1 MCGIALVAGQR
12 PSGITF
18 GQMLHALSP
27 RGEVEQVAAYARLLA
42 GTHRL
47 RIVDPAGG
55 GQPLASADGRWLLC
69 YNGEIFNHR
78 GLRDEL
84 RRLGHEFR
92 TECDTEV
99 VLCAFAQWGDA
110 AVRIFRGEFA
120 FTVADV
126 AADRVYLAR
135 DPAGVKPLYWS
146 VAGGCLHVASEI
158 KALVPVGAPVSEVPP
173 GCHGWSTAGGEPDLA
188 PYSALL
194 SIGVRDPA
202 EAGSVAT
209 IESEAESMALVRV
222 ALAESIRVR
231 TDTDHAVGVILS
243 GGLDSSLLLL
253 HVRALHPDCVAFTV
267 GAPGSEDIAY
277 ARRLTAELG
286 VAHEV
291 VEISPR
297 QIRLHEIREAIRI
310 SELTEYGD
318 IINAVVSLPLF
329 RRIAEVG
336 VKVVLTGDGSDELF
350 GGYPMYQQAKPD
362 QQRRL
367 FLHKIANLGRTELQ
381 RVDRVSMGHGVEAR
395 VPFLDPALIELALRL
410 PGRLKVRD
418 GVEKWIL
425 RQAFADVL
433 PDYVRTRPKK
443 PMSHSSGLHER
454 ARMYKPLFARMH
466 RSFGY
471 DLHQP
476 VRRDFSILLARCGND
491 LDLALAS
498 SLTAGDYSAR
508 EHARDL
514 VGAAR
519 WNAASLVGA
528 LAGPGPGRPGGRAAA
543 DRTTPHGD
551 A

>member
-12 PSGITF
+12 PSGIAF
-18 GQMLHALSP
+18 GQMLDALRP
-27 RGEVEQVAAYARLLA
+27 RGEVEQVAAYGRLLA

-47 RIVDPAGG
+47 RIVDPASG

-78 GLRDEL
+78 ELRDEL

-92 TECDTEV
+92 TGCDTEV
-99 VLCAFAQWGDA
+99 VLEAFARWGTT
-110 AVRIFRGEFA
+110 AVRMFRGEFA
-120 FTVADV
+120 FAVADV
-126 AADRVYLAR
+126 VAGRVYLAR
-135 DPAGVKPLYWS
+135 DPVGVKPLYWS
-146 VAGGCLHVASEI
+146 VANGCLHVASEI

-173 GCHGWSTAGGEPDLA
+173 GCHGWSTAGSEPNFVL
-188 PYSALL
+188 YSRLMTA
-194 SIGVRDPA
+194 GFRDPEVVGA
-202 EAGSVAT
+202 EAP
-209 IESEAESMALVRV
+209 IESEAEAMALVRV
-222 ALAESIRVR
+222 ALQESIRVR
-231 TDTDHAVGVILS
+231 IDTEHTVGVILS

-267 GAPGSEDIAY
+267 GAPGSEDISY

-297 QIRLHEIREAIRI
+297 QIRLPEIREAIRI

-318 IINAVVSLPLF
+318 IINAVVSVPLF

-381 RVDRVSMGHGVEAR
+381 RVDRVSLGHGVEAR

-418 GVEKWIL
+418 GVEKWVL

-433 PDYVRTRPKK
+433 PEYVRTRPKN

-454 ARMYKPLFARMH
+454 ARIYKPLFARIH

-476 VRRDFSILLARCGND
+476 VRRDFSIQLARCGND
-491 LDLALAS
+491 LDLALAR
-498 SLTAGDYSAR
+498 SLTAEDYSAR

-519 WNAASLVGA
+519 WNAAALVGTA
-528 LAGPGPGRPGGRAAA
+528 ARRPAGGA
-543 DRTTPHGD
+543 TP
-551 A
+551 

>member
-1 MCGIALVAGQR
+1 MCGIALVAGPR

-18 GQMLHALSP
+18 GKMLDALSP
-27 RGEVEQVAAYARLLA
+27 RGETEQVAAFARLLA

-55 GQPLASADGRWLLC
+55 AQPLTSPDGRWLLC

-78 GLRDEL
+78 WLRDEL
-84 RRLGHEFR
+84 AGLGHEFR

-99 VLCAFAQWGDA
+99 VLTAFTRWGEA
-110 AVRIFRGEFA
+110 AVRRFRGEFA
-120 FTVADV
+120 FAVADL
-126 AADRVYLAR
+126 AGGRVYLAR
-135 DPAGVKPLYWS
+135 DAVGVKPLYWS
-146 VAGGCLHVASEI
+146 IARGCLHVASEI

-173 GCHGWSTAGGEPDLA
+173 GCHGWSAAGGEPDLA
-188 PYSALL
+188 PYSGLL
-194 SIGVRDPA
+194 SMGVRDPA
-202 EAGSVAT
+202 AAGRQVP
-209 IESEAESMALVRV
+209 IETEAEAMALIRV
-222 ALAESIRVR
+222 ALLDSIRVR
-231 TDTDHAVGVILS
+231 IDYEHTVGVILS

-267 GAPGSEDIAY
+267 GAPGSEDISY
-277 ARRLTAELG
+277 ARRLTAELR

-291 VEISPR
+291 VEVPPR
-297 QIRLHEIREAIRI
+297 EIRLPEIREAIQI

-318 IINAVVSLPLF
+318 IINAVVSVPLF
-329 RRIAEVG
+329 RRIAELG
-336 VKVVLTGDGSDELF
+336 VRVVLTGDGSDELF
-350 GGYPMYQQAKPD
+350 GGYPMYAQAKVD
-362 QQRRL
+362 QERRL

-381 RVDRVSMGHGVEAR
+381 RVDRVSMAHGVEAR

-410 PGRLKVRD
+410 PGTLKVRD
-418 GVEKWIL
+418 GVEKWVL
-425 RQAFADVL
+425 RRAFADVL
-433 PDYVRTRPKK
+433 PDYARTRPKN
-443 PMSHSSGLHER
+443 PMSYSSGLHER
-454 ARMYKPLFARMH
+454 ARIYKPTFARIH

-491 LDLALAS
+491 LDRALAS

-519 WNAASLVGA
+519 WNASALVA
-528 LAGPGPGRPGGRAAA
+528 PGPASRRARAQKAPGGER
-543 DRTTPHGD
+543 G
-551 A
+551 